1 MQHIETDY
9 LVIGSGASGM
19 AFADTLVQESDAHI
33 TIVDRHAK
41 PGGHWNDAYPFVTLH
56 QPSAFYG
63 VNSMP
68 LGANRIDTAG
78 ANQGMYELASGPE
91 ISGYYDK
98 VMSQK
103 LLPSGRVS
111 YFPTSN
117 YLGAD
122 DAGVH
127 TFESI
132 LSGEKTQVTIRK
144 KLVDANYYS
153 PSVPSTHTPKFKI
166 GDSVKLVA
174 PNALTQLWQA
184 KNPADKPTATQLF
197 FQNNL
202 RWPEVIGIFRRLIS
216 FAAEPI

>member
-1 MQHIETDY
+1 
-9 LVIGSGASGM
+9 M
-19 AFADTLVQESDAHI
+19 A
-33 TIVDRHAK
+33 
-41 PGGHWNDAYPFVTLH
+41 
-56 QPSAFYG
+56 
-63 VNSMP
+63 

-78 ANQGMYELASGPE
+78 ANQGLYELASGPE

-111 YFPTSN
+111 YFPMSN

-132 LSGEKTQVTIRK
+132 LSGEKTQVTVRK

-153 PSVPSTHTPKFKI
+153 PTVPSTHTPKFKVAE
-166 GDSVKLVA
+166 GVRLVA
-174 PNALTQLWQA
+174 PNALTQLWQT
-184 KNPADKPTATQLF
+184 KNNERSDPP
-197 FQNNL
+197 
-202 RWPEVIGIFRRLIS
+202 S
-216 FAAEPI
+216 FAS